1 MPAGPHYRPEP
12 NGLPRPTPCSTGP
25 IGIFIA
31 RRKTKPAT
39 IRRTKKQDPE
49 VLFLA
54 IRCGATSIVAA
65 VGAVM
70 MVMMVVM
77 AAAVARG
84 DHHDAGRIFA
94 ILAMMVVVV
103 MVMRELRQLD
113 VFFRRRD
120 RSRF

>member
-1 MPAGPHYRPEP
+1 M
-12 NGLPRPTPCSTGP
+12 GP

-39 IRRTKKQDPE
+39 IKRTKKQDPE
-49 VLFLA
+49 VLFLT
-54 IRCGATSIVAA
+54 IRGGATSIVAA
-65 VGAVM
+65 VGAV
-70 MVMMVVM
+70 VMMVVM
-77 AAAVARG
+77 VVAAQAPR

-94 ILAMMVVVV
+94 ILAVMVVVV

-120 RSRF
+120 RSRFVDCL